1 MMLKILIAEDHHLT
15 RMTMGQFL
23 RGKGFTVEL
32 AENGAQAIS
41 LLKDNV
47 FDLVISDIVMP
58 TVNGW
63 DLVEHV
69 ACNAPDTPVLL
80 MTAYPQVQ
88 PRPAQLNKP
97 PEVILKPVVL
107 ADVASKIEQMLGLK
121 KQ

>member
-1 MMLKILIAEDHHLT
+1 MPKILIAEDHHLT
-15 RMTMGQFL
+15 RITMGQFL
-23 RGKGFTVEL
+23 RGQGYTVEL

-41 LLKDNV
+41 LLKENA
-47 FDLVISDIVMP
+47 FDLIISDIVMP
-58 TVNGW
+58 RVNGW

-88 PRPAQLNKP
+88 PSQAQSHNIP
-97 PEVILKPVVL
+97 VVMLKPVVL
-107 ADVASKIEQMLGLK
+107 ADVVSKIEQILGLK

>member
-1 MMLKILIAEDHHLT
+1 MPKILIAEDHHLT

-23 RGKGFTVEL
+23 RGQGYTVEL
-32 AENGAQAIS
+32 AENGGQAIS

-47 FDLVISDIVMP
+47 FDLIISDIVMP
-58 TVNGW
+58 RVNGW
-63 DLVEHV
+63 ELAEHV
-69 ACNAPDTPVLL
+69 ARNAPDTHVLL

-88 PRPAQLNKP
+88 PRPAQLHKT

-107 ADVASKIEQMLGLK
+107 ADVASKIEQILGLE

>member
-1 MMLKILIAEDHHLT
+1 MPKILIAEDHHLT

-23 RGKGFTVEL
+23 RGQGYTVEL
-32 AENGAQAIS
+32 AENGVKAIS

-58 TVNGW
+58 TANGW
-63 DLVEHV
+63 DIVEHV

-88 PRPAQLNKP
+88 PRPTQLNKT

-107 ADVASKIEQMLGLK
+107 ADVASKIEQILALK

>member
-1 MMLKILIAEDHHLT
+1 MPKILIAEDHHLT

-23 RGKGFTVEL
+23 RGKGYTVEL

-41 LLKDNV
+41 LMKEKA

-58 TVNGW
+58 TVTGW
-63 DLVEHV
+63 DVVEHV

-88 PRPAQLNKP
+88 PSQAQLNKT
-97 PEVILKPVVL
+97 PEVMLKPIRL
-107 ADVASKIEQMLGLK
+107 ADVASKVEQILGLK
-121 KQ
+121 KL

>member
-1 MMLKILIAEDHHLT
+1 MPKILIAEDHHLT

-23 RGKGFTVEL
+23 RGQGYTVEL
-32 AENGAQAIS
+32 AENGVQAIS
-41 LLKDNV
+41 LLKENV

-88 PRPAQLNKP
+88 PRQAQLHKP
-97 PEVILKPVVL
+97 PEVMLKPVVL
-107 ADVASKIEQMLGLK
+107 ADVASKIEQILGLK